1 MRFSLHRR
9 DPSAAAHQFPHVV
22 KPDGA
27 WGSGLGLCLQTGRS
41 GWRRLEGGERVREQH
56 VTFPNLSSM
65 MNALSGKRLE
75 LLREV
80 HREPAPSIK
89 ALANRLGRDYKRV
102 HQDVETLAASGLVQR
117 KDGQVSAPYDAIS
130 AEMRL

>member
-1 MRFSLHRR
+1 MSKKVKVHVGTLDDMGKRFV
-9 DPSAAAHQFPHVV
+9 SAWH
-22 KPDGA
+22 
-27 WGSGLGLCLQTGRS
+27 
-41 GWRRLEGGERVREQH
+41 RLERGERVREWH
-56 VTFPNLSSM
+56 VTFPDLSSM

-89 ALANRLGRDYKRV
+89 ALAERLGRDYKRV
-102 HQDVETLAASGLVQR
+102 HEDVETLAASGLVQR
-117 KDGQVSAPYDAIS
+117 EGGRVSALYDAIS

>member
-1 MRFSLHRR
+1 
-9 DPSAAAHQFPHVV
+9 
-22 KPDGA
+22 
-27 WGSGLGLCLQTGRS
+27 
-41 GWRRLEGGERVREQH
+41 
-56 VTFPNLSSM
+56 M
-65 MNALSGKRLE
+65 MSALSGKRLE

-102 HQDVETLAASGLVQR
+102 HEDVETLAASGLVQR
-117 KDGQVSAPYDAIS
+117 KDGHVSAPYDAIS

>member
-1 MRFSLHRR
+1 MSKKVKVHVGTLDDMGKRFA
-9 DPSAAAHQFPHVV
+9 SAWH
-22 KPDGA
+22 
-27 WGSGLGLCLQTGRS
+27 
-41 GWRRLEGGERVREQH
+41 RLEGGERVREQH

-65 MNALSGKRLE
+65 MSALSGKRLE

-117 KDGQVSAPYDAIS
+117 KDGQVSALYDAIS